1 MLERQKRL
9 NEIYEHL
16 HKYYGVHTKGE
27 FADTIG
33 YARAYISSAL
43 NGNPKNLTDRLFTTI
58 CEKFPGVFNIE
69 YLLTGDGDLVTIEED
84 VRTSE
89 SQQSIGVPVDAKPET
104 HTDYSSLVNASIAAY
119 MEAIKAKDQQI
130 EILYERIAELNARL
144 DESATRIQELRQ
156 TIQDLRSFMQFT
168 HPLSSP
174 TSSPSPILSD
184 PLSPPSQSPESAKNS
199 PSQSPSE

>member
-9 NEIYEHL
+9 KEVYDHLRQYYGIHTQTGFAQAL
-16 HKYYGVHTKGE
+16 HKSRNAITL
-27 FADTIG
+27 
-33 YARAYISSAL
+33 AL
-43 NGNPKNLTDRLFTTI
+43 NGKEAYLTDNLFKDI
-58 CEKFPGVFNIE
+58 CDCWKGTFSLN
-69 YLLTGDGDLVTIEED
+69 YLLTGEGDLLTTEED
-84 VRTSE
+84 VRVTELQKSA
-89 SQQSIGVPVDAKPET
+89 SVSTDTPAET

-156 TIQDLRSFMQFT
+156 SIQDLRSFMHLT

-184 PLSPPSQSPESAKNS
+184 PLSPPSHSPESAKIS
-199 PSQSPSE
+199 PNQSPSE